1 MSLVTLELWVYVR
14 GNFDRSKTKIAK
26 QQTKADPYILKVD
39 SIINVGVTVSG
50 TCSIALSIRLRSSC
64 VGSICMFT
72 SARIIQQSGDLCS
85 SISRLSGME
94 FFWKAGTTRLD

>member
-26 QQTKADPYILKVD
+26 QQMKADPYILKVD
-39 SIINVGVTVSG
+39 SIIDVGVTVSG
-50 TCSIALSIRLRSSC
+50 TCSTMLVRLRSSC

-85 SISRLSGME
+85 SLSRLSEME
-94 FFWKAGTTRLD
+94 LLWKAGTTRLD